1 MYLLFYFMKISL
13 KVTVMSIV
21 DIIVLPFNV
30 VIDFHDFFILKFPN
44 ITRFYMKLLFLYYL
58 KLFLPRVSKV
68 HTFK

>member
-30 VIDFHDFFILKFPN
+30 VIDFHDFFHFKIPK
-44 ITRFYMKLLFLYYL
+44 YYQVL
-58 KLFLPRVSKV
+58 
-68 HTFK
+68 H